1 VGVLQRVVSF
11 IFMVAL
17 AGRTMPGGA
26 LTRRLLMPAT
36 VGIRPALRWL
46 SLQGKRVSPH
56 DHSFGAREVR

>member
-1 VGVLQRVVSF
+1 
-11 IFMVAL
+11 MVAL